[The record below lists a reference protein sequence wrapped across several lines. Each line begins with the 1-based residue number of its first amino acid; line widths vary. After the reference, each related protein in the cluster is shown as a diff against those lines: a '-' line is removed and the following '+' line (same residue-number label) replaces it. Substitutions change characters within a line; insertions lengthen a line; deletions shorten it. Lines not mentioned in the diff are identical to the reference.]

1 MLLAFDADSREP
13 VGSFIATRS
22 GKIQSCLS
30 GYQVMSYIISRVVH
44 FSTTFKKLSGLL
56 ERVSK

>member
-1 MLLAFDADSREP
+1 MLLALDADSREP

-30 GYQVMSYIISRVVH
+30 GYQVMSYIISDVQSLTLIH
-44 FSTTFKKLSGLL
+44 L
-56 ERVSK
+56 EHGHTLR